1 MTPEEFDELHRALAG
16 WPVSAGDD
24 GVRAA
29 LATIVRTRGSTFRRT
44 GARMLVR
51 ADGMVVRGLS
61 GGCPEQDI
69 IGHARRVIASGQSRI
84 IRYHRDSGFD
94 VMMEMGCGGELE
106 VLIEPIAGVR
116 GAAFLDTV
124 QRMFERRAS
133 GWLATAFAVDGECM
147 PSGPVH
153 LVVADDG
160 LDCEETFSASST
172 MCGSVGKSTTIA
184 PALRDHLSGIFASE
198 PPPVDGRVLRFEIDG
213 DASDVLVERLV
224 PPHAVVLIGANASS
238 LALAR
243 IAVQLGWKTTVI
255 DPQPGDAT
263 VHGWPTSVRLL
274 HADADAL
281 PSRVAFDART
291 SVVAMTHHLE
301 RDLAYLG
308 VLRDHRLAYLGAIG
322 SRERATRV
330 LQTIVRTSTP
340 LRTPAGL
347 DIGSETPEE
356 IALAIAAEILA
367 VLAGRSGSPLSS
379 IEQAI
384 H

>member
-16 WPVSAGDD
+16 WPVAAGDD

-51 ADGMVVRGLS
+51 ADGTVVRGLS

-69 IGHARRVIASGQSRI
+69 IGHARRVIASGQSQI
-84 IRYHRDSGFD
+84 VRYHRDSGFD
-94 VMMEMGCGGELE
+94 VMMEMGCGGELD
-106 VLIEPIAGVR
+106 VLIEPIAGGR

-153 LVVADDG
+153 MVVADDG
-160 LDCEETFSASST
+160 LDGEETFPASFAMS
-172 MCGSVGKSTTIA
+172 GLVGEPKTIT
-184 PALRDHLSGIFASE
+184 PALRDHLRSIFASE
-198 PPPVDGRVLRFEIDG
+198 RSPVDGRVLRYEIDG
-213 DASDVLVERLV
+213 RVIDVLVERLV

-243 IAVQLGWKTTVI
+243 TAVQLGWKTTVV
-255 DPQPGDAT
+255 DPRPGDAT
-263 VHGWPTSVRLL
+263 VHGWPTPVQLL

-281 PSRVAFDART
+281 QRRVAFDERT
-291 SVVAMTHHLE
+291 SVVVMTHHLE